1 MKKEWRSFPVIIRFV
16 VPKAQ
21 DANAGMMNRPRE
33 MKELII
39 DFESDDVARQ
49 ILEAIKNRAR
59 H

>member
-1 MKKEWRSFPVIIRFV
+1 
-16 VPKAQ
+16 
-21 DANAGMMNRPRE
+21 MMNRPRE

>member
-1 MKKEWRSFPVIIRFV
+1 
-16 VPKAQ
+16 
-21 DANAGMMNRPRE
+21 